1 MMRAQTLIG
10 FRDLERR
17 ITLGPVQVVM
27 NPRLPLEAD
36 DAGDV
41 YRILVPLS
49 GRACVNEVVVHD
61 ALMERGAAGLLEGAV
76 ARVPKA
82 LLPIPRERVE
92 RLAGRRL
99 PDTGG
104 VGALLRR
111 FVADLVDEEET
122 FRPADGPRLGMV
134 LLDLLT
140 AFLAVATEA
149 PGGPGGGTVVPLNP
163 RAELTLR
170 IRAYIEEHLPDH
182 GLGPRS
188 VAAAHHI
195 SVSYLHRLFQDAG
208 TTVAAW
214 IRGLRL
220 DRARQDLSDP
230 ALLDLPVYVVAE
242 RWGFAN
248 PADFSRAFRARYG
261 LPPKEFRR
269 KAVSRHPAA

>member
-1 MMRAQTLIG
+1 MSAQRWID

-17 ITLGPVQVVM
+17 ITLGPIQVVI

-36 DAGDV
+36 DG
-41 YRILVPLS
+41 YQILVPLT
-49 GRACVNEVVVHD
+49 GRMCGGQVVVHD
-61 ALMERGAAGLLEGAV
+61 AVTRGGAAGLLEGAV

-82 LLPIPRERVE
+82 LLPLPQEPVE
-92 RLAGRRL
+92 RLLGRGL

-111 FVADLVDEEET
+111 FVADLVDEQET
-122 FRPADGPRLGMV
+122 LRPADGPRLGMV

-140 AFLAVATEA
+140 AFLAVAAEA
-149 PGGPGGGTVVPLNP
+149 PDGPDGGTVVPPDP

-170 IRAYIEEHLPDH
+170 IRAYIKEHLPDPE
-182 GLGPRS
+182 LGPRS

-220 DRARQDLSDP
+220 DRARRDLTDP
-230 ALLDLPVYVVAE
+230 VLLDLPVYAIAG
-242 RWGFAN
+242 RWGFVN

-261 LPPKEFRR
+261 LPPKEFRL
-269 KAVSRHPAA
+269 KAVSPRPVA